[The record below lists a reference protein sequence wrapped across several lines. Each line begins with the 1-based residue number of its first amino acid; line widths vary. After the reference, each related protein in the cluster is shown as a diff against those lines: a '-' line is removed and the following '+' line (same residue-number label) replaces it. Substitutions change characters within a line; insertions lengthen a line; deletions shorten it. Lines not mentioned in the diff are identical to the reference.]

1 MNNGQF
7 EASNDAEIVIV
18 DETVGVTDTRRRPA
32 SPASRKAAEQ
42 YLAREAEARKL
53 MEQLKDDTKKAKE

>member
-1 MNNGQF
+1 MKKHENAG
-7 EASNDAEIVIV
+7 NDGEVIV
-18 DETVGVTDTRRRPA
+18 LDEESCVTDTRRRPA

-53 MEQLKDDTKKAKE
+53 MEQMKNEAAKDKQ